1 MTTKYLPSTLLK
13 ADDAKGEVEAIVS
26 AFDVVDA
33 MNDRVVRGA
42 FEGTIR
48 EHAALPNNRLPR
60 LEASPV
66 ALVVLL
72 SIRPRLGASESRLI
86 P

>member
-1 MTTKYLPSTLLK
+1 VTL
-13 ADDAKGEVEAIVS
+13 
-26 AFDVVDA
+26 
-33 MNDRVVRGA
+33 
-42 FEGTIR
+42 
-48 EHAALPNNRLPR
+48 HATLPNNRLPR
-60 LEASPV
+60 LDARPV

>member
-1 MTTKYLPSTLLK
+1 VVGTF
-13 ADDAKGEVEAIVS
+13 ADAGLCIHPAKSNPVS
-26 AFDVVDA
+26 NPASKPVVQTARHDA
-33 MNDRVVRGA
+33 MPSA
-42 FEGTIR
+42 ATA
-48 EHAALPNNRLPR
+48 HAALPNNRLPR